1 MNTQALKPE
10 VYDQLV
16 IKRILSIMEQKQ
28 IKQSDLA
35 NLSNIGQSS
44 LSKLLKGEMKLTLQ
58 HIFKICTALKI
69 APEDLI
75 AINKDLSSD
84 LSSFDFEPYT

>member
-28 IKQSDLA
+28 IKQSDLRI
-35 NLSNIGQSS
+35 S
-44 LSKLLKGEMKLTLQ
+44 
-58 HIFKICTALKI
+58 
-69 APEDLI
+69 
-75 AINKDLSSD
+75 AI
-84 LSSFDFEPYT
+84 

>member
-28 IKQSDLA
+28 FMRCEKY
-35 NLSNIGQSS
+35 
-44 LSKLLKGEMKLTLQ
+44 
-58 HIFKICTALKI
+58 
-69 APEDLI
+69 
-75 AINKDLSSD
+75 INVISRG
-84 LSSFDFEPYT
+84 SF